1 MENAQDREG
10 HQRVAAAQP
19 RWPPVGVAAAAR
31 HPVDGERG
39 RCLQREPTV
48 RQPFRFEQPQRIRAA
63 RIAEAPQLGHH
74 LQGEQ
79 HVEELDREVDTFR
92 TRPASPVRDDRVP
105 SPRCHNNRR
114 GQHEVGHPLRRLQGR
129 PVRVRGPVRP

>member
-63 RIAEAPQLGHH
+63 RIAEAPEGPVAGAPVRPTEPARATAPLG
-74 LQGEQ
+74 
-79 HVEELDREVDTFR
+79 
-92 TRPASPVRDDRVP
+92 SPVRDQLDREKEKQTVP
-105 SPRCHNNRR
+105 APIDLDSVMARR
-114 GQHEVGHPLRRLQGR
+114 RAAGA
-129 PVRVRGPVRP
+129 